1 MTKDQLLANIPKNY
15 NYKLHLLLS
24 NGFSLV
30 TIILCL
36 LMLTPLST
44 FDILAIPI
52 FFIFLLFFEYM
63 FHKNIL
69 HKNVFPKFLF
79 KKHELEHHVIY
90 RKDSMEISSYKEL
103 YYVLIPYYAGLM
115 IVLLNAPLLF
125 LNLYFNSNLIYIW
138 LICSMSFF
146 MLYEFLHMVYHLPKD
161 NKFKNLKIVQM
172 ISESHTKHHDNKLM
186 KTHNFNV
193 TIPLFDLVFKTYKKD

>member
-1 MTKDQLLANIPKNY
+1 MIKDKLLENIPKNY
-15 NYKLHLLLS
+15 NYKLHLLFS

-30 TIILCL
+30 TIILSS
-36 LMLTPLST
+36 LMLVQLST
-44 FDILAIPI
+44 FDILSFPI

-90 RKDSMEISSYKEL
+90 KADSMEISSYKEL

-115 IVLLNAPLLF
+115 IVLLNAPLLL
-125 LNLYFNSNLIYIW
+125 LNLFFNSNLIYIW

-146 MLYEFLHMVYHLPKD
+146 MLYEFLHMVYHLPESS
-161 NKFKNLKIVQM
+161 KFKKLKIVQM
-172 ISESHTKHHDNKLM
+172 ISRSHTKHHNHKFM

-193 TIPLFDLVFKTYKKD
+193 TIPLFDYIFKSYKD